1 MAAVRGPKPCRS
13 GIPNKFFSFLFT
25 EIQSFIPIHEI
36 VHSNEMVGYS
46 VQVEF
51 KLLEDKRV
59 MEIQI
64 TKKPTGEYVLSQSN
78 N

>member
-1 MAAVRGPKPCRS
+1 
-13 GIPNKFFSFLFT
+13 
-25 EIQSFIPIHEI
+25 
-36 VHSNEMVGYS
+36 MVGYT
-46 VQVEF
+46 VQAEF

>member
-1 MAAVRGPKPCRS
+1 MAAVRGVKPCRS
-13 GIPNKFFSFLFT
+13 GIPNKLFSFLFT

-59 MEIQI
+59 
-64 TKKPTGEYVLSQSN
+64 TDGNSN
-78 N
+78 YKEANGRIRILK